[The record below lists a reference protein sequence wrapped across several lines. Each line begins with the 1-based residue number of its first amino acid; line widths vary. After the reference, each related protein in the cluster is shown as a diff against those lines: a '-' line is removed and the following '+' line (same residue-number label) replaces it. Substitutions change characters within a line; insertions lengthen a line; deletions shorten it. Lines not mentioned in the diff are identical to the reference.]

1 MAPQLII
8 IQSSKCYNSS
18 FIWSY
23 RNMEKMMVRLRGGVD
38 KESYTEMVTIDLD
51 FEGLNSCQTNF

>member
-1 MAPQLII
+1 
-8 IQSSKCYNSS
+8 
-18 FIWSY
+18 
-23 RNMEKMMVRLRGGVD
+23 MEKMMVRLRGGVD